1 MIRKRVRKS
10 TLLCAEL
17 LCAGLVFTTAAGGC
31 ASSGQN
37 QGKRERHHIEE
48 TNDAQ
53 ERADAAEVS
62 FAADLLSPAENGFLP
77 PYWYAGDHGKKP
89 AVRRQYS
96 QSNCWAVAAASAL
109 ESSVLPRWGAPSVL
123 LQQDTALLLPQQGMQ
138 FSPDHFVY
146 RNAFTIDPD
155 AGGSYYMAMAYLSG
169 WQGPVLQE
177 YDPYGDMKSPEGLSP
192 AAHVQEIRIF
202 EEADEDRLKEAV
214 MKYGAVQASLY
225 LSREQTQTDEPYY
238 NEMTSAY
245 YYPEK
250 MTQNHD
256 IVILGWDDSYSRFL
270 FKNIPARD
278 GAFICQNSWG
288 EDFGE
293 DGIFYV
299 SYEDANLGVMAAA
312 YSRVESVDNYD
323 RIYQADDCGWQSSQ
337 GYGSDTCWFAN
348 VYTAEADESLAAVGF
363 YATGRNAR
371 YEVWLVHDFLGEAS
385 FAKKELLAQGSFAD
399 IGYYT
404 VDLADKPA
412 LLAGERFAVAVKL
425 ETPENMSP
433 AAVEYAGDP
442 DTQNVVLE
450 GKEGYLSLNGK
461 NWQNTEQSFGTNVCL
476 KAYTQEELS
485 E

>member
-1 MIRKRVRKS
+1 MI
-10 TLLCAEL
+10 
-17 LCAGLVFTTAAGGC
+17 AAGGC

-62 FAADLLSPAENGFLP
+62 FAADMLLPSQNGFLP
-77 PYWYAGDHGKKP
+77 HYWYAGDHGKKP

-109 ESSVLPRWGAPSVL
+109 EVSV
-123 LQQDTALLLPQQGMQ
+123 LQQDVLPLLPQQGMQ

-256 IVILGWDDSYSRFL
+256 IVILGWDDSY
-270 FKNIPARD
+270 
-278 GAFICQNSWG
+278 
-288 EDFGE
+288 
-293 DGIFYV
+293 
-299 SYEDANLGVMAAA
+299 
-312 YSRVESVDNYD
+312 
-323 RIYQADDCGWQSSQ
+323 
-337 GYGSDTCWFAN
+337 
-348 VYTAEADESLAAVGF
+348 
-363 YATGRNAR
+363 
-371 YEVWLVHDFLGEAS
+371 
-385 FAKKELLAQGSFAD
+385 
-399 IGYYT
+399 
-404 VDLADKPA
+404 
-412 LLAGERFAVAVKL
+412 
-425 ETPENMSP
+425 
-433 AAVEYAGDP
+433 
-442 DTQNVVLE
+442 
-450 GKEGYLSLNGK
+450 
-461 NWQNTEQSFGTNVCL
+461 
-476 KAYTQEELS
+476 
-485 E
+485 